1 MVFTRKEKAA
11 SLPSPRAS
19 KVNQAQ
25 GVVSPKAVHG
35 WRVKFKPK
43 VLLIIA
49 AASCLAVSS
58 CNSAAQS
65 QRPAQPPPP
74 LVVVKQVDAT
84 DVPVMSEYPAQTY
97 ARNTVEVRGRVD
109 GYIDKWLFHPGQEVH
124 AGDVL
129 YVLDVRPYEAAVAQ
143 AKGNVS
149 QSEADLEF
157 ARKQVA
163 LLQAEANLAAAQANL
178 VKAQQDYERLTPL
191 VKDEAAAQ
199 QELDGAVAAL
209 RAGEAAVRANQA
221 NVDQTRLSTST
232 QISSTAG
239 KVEAQRAALRTAELN
254 LEYAT
259 IHAPISGL
267 IGDTLVPVGGLV
279 TANAQQPLT
288 TIVPLDPIWVRFKV
302 TEAQYLS
309 FKKNPTLL
317 QSALAL
323 MLADASEFPQKGRIE
338 NTLNQVDPKTGTLE
352 LQASFPNP
360 QHTLL
365 PGQFGKVRVE
375 TELRHNVVL
384 VPQRAI
390 QQLQSVQTVLTVGPG
405 NTVELRPISTAER
418 VGEDWIVQQG
428 LKAGDRVIVEGQLKV
443 RPGMRVTPTPYR
455 SPPGARNSAGG

>member
-1 MVFTRKEKAA
+1 MRFH
-11 SLPSPRAS
+11 PSRP
-19 KVNQAQ
+19 
-25 GVVSPKAVHG
+25 
-35 WRVKFKPK
+35 
-43 VLLIIA
+43 VLL
-49 AASCLAVSS
+49 LAIVA
-58 CNSAAQS
+58 CAVTCGCTSAAQN

-74 LVVVKQVDAT
+74 IVVVTEVHT
-84 DVPVMSEYPAQTY
+84 GDVPVISDYPAQTY

-129 YVLDVRPYEAAVAQ
+129 YVLDLRPYEAAVEQ
-143 AKGNVS
+143 AKGNLA

-178 VKAQQDYERLTPL
+178 LKAQQDYDRLTPL

-199 QELDGAVAAL
+199 QELDSAVAAL
-209 RAGEAAVRANQA
+209 HAGEANVRANQA
-221 NVDQTRLSTST
+221 NVDQTRLSTQT

-239 KVEAQRAALRTAELN
+239 KMDAQRAALRTATLN

-259 IHAPISGL
+259 IRAPISGL

-279 TANAQQPLT
+279 TANASQPLT

-302 TEAQYLS
+302 TESQYLS

-323 MLADASEFPQKGRIE
+323 ILADNTEFAQKGRIQ

-375 TELRHNVVL
+375 TELRRNVIL

-390 QQLQSVQTVLTVGPG
+390 QQLQSEQTVLTVGAG
-405 NTVELRPISTAER
+405 NVVELHPIVTAER

-428 LKAGDRVIVEGQLKV
+428 LKPGDRVIVEGQLKV
-443 RPGMRVTPTPYR
+443 RPGARVTPTPYR
-455 SPPGARNSAGG
+455 TSNPTAGGEGR

>member
-1 MVFTRKEKAA
+1 MVGERIYPKILLLVAA
-11 SLPSPRAS
+11 GSL
-19 KVNQAQ
+19 
-25 GVVSPKAVHG
+25 
-35 WRVKFKPK
+35 
-43 VLLIIA
+43 
-49 AASCLAVSS
+49 LALCG
-58 CNSAAQS
+58 CNSAAQT
-65 QRPAQPPPP
+65 QRAQPAPPM
-74 LVVVKQVDAT
+74 VVVRQVDAS
-84 DVPVMSEYPAQTY
+84 DVPVMSDYPAQTY

-109 GYIDKWLFHPGQEVH
+109 GYIDKWLFHPGQEVRS
-124 AGDVL
+124 GDLL
-129 YVLDVRPYEAAVAQ
+129 YVLDLRPYQAAVEQ
-143 AKGNVS
+143 AKGNVA

-178 VKAQQDYERLTPL
+178 VKAQQDYDRLTPL
-191 VKDEAAAQ
+191 VKEDAAAQ
-199 QELDGAVAAL
+199 QELDTAVAAL
-209 RAGEAAVRANQA
+209 RAGEATVRANQA
-221 NVDQTRLSTST
+221 NVDQTRLSTQT
-232 QISSTAG
+232 QISSMGG
-239 KVEAQRAALRTAELN
+239 KVDAQRAALRTAELN

-259 IHAPISGL
+259 IRAPISGL

-279 TANAQQPLT
+279 TANAPQPLT

-317 QSALAL
+317 KSALAL
-323 MLADASEFPQKGRIE
+323 ILADASEFPQKGRIE

-375 TELRHNVVL
+375 TELRRNVIL

-390 QQLQSVQTVLTVGPG
+390 QQLQSVQTVYTVNSA
-405 NTVELRPISTAER
+405 NTVELRPITTAER

-428 LKAGDRVIVEGQLKV
+428 LKPGDRVIVEGQLKV
-443 RPGMRVTPTPYR
+443 RPGMRVTPAPYR
-455 SPPGARNSAGG
+455 PSTGS

>member
-1 MVFTRKEKAA
+1 MVYDRF
-11 SLPSPRAS
+11 LHS
-19 KVNQAQ
+19 KFVLFLVIGAC
-25 GVVSPKAVHG
+25 AVTSG
-35 WRVKFKPK
+35 
-43 VLLIIA
+43 
-49 AASCLAVSS
+49 
-58 CNSAAQS
+58 CNSAAQN
-65 QRPAQPPPP
+65 QTAAAPPPP
-74 LVVVKQVDAT
+74 LVVVTQVVAT
-84 DVPVMSEYPAQTY
+84 DVPVMSDYPAQTY

-129 YVLDVRPYEAAVAQ
+129 YVLDLRPYEAAVEQ
-143 AKGNVS
+143 AKGNLA

-178 VKAQQDYERLTPL
+178 LKAQQDNDRLAPL
-191 VKDEAAAQ
+191 VKEDAAAQ
-199 QELDGAVAAL
+199 QELDTAVAAL
-209 RAGEAAVRANQA
+209 HAGEATVRASQA
-221 NVDQTRLSTST
+221 NVDQTRLSTQT
-232 QISSTAG
+232 QISSTGG
-239 KVEAQRAALRTAELN
+239 KMDAQRGALRTAALN

-259 IHAPISGL
+259 IRAPIGGL

-279 TANAQQPLT
+279 TANAAQPLT

-302 TEAQYLS
+302 TESQYLS

-323 MLADASEFPQKGRIE
+323 ILADNSEFPQKGRIQ
-338 NTLNQVDPKTGTLE
+338 NTLNQVDAKTGTLE

-375 TELRHNVVL
+375 TQLRRNVIL

-390 QQLQSVQTVLTVGPG
+390 QQLQSEQTVMTVGSG
-405 NTVELRPISTAER
+405 NVVELRAITTAER
-418 VGEDWIVQQG
+418 VGENWIVEQG
-428 LKAGDRVIVEGQLKV
+428 LKPGDRVIVEGQLKV
-443 RPGMRVTPTPYR
+443 RPGARVTPKPYQ
-455 SPPGARNSAGG
+455 SASGKQGS

>member
-1 MVFTRKEKAA
+1 MVFDRIQQSSFVLFLLAGVVAVTCGCNSSAQ
-11 SLPSPRAS
+11 
-19 KVNQAQ
+19 NQASGQ
-25 GVVSPKAVHG
+25 A
-35 WRVKFKPK
+35 
-43 VLLIIA
+43 
-49 AASCLAVSS
+49 
-58 CNSAAQS
+58 
-65 QRPAQPPPP
+65 PAPM
-74 LVVVKQVDAT
+74 VVVTQVESG
-84 DVPVMSEYPAQTY
+84 DVPVLSEYPAQTY

-124 AGDVL
+124 TGDVL
-129 YVLDVRPYEAAVAQ
+129 YVLDGRPYEAAVEQ
-143 AKGNVS
+143 AKGNVT

-178 VKAQQDYERLTPL
+178 LKAQQDYERLEPL
-191 VKDEAAAQ
+191 VKDDAAAQ

-209 RAGEAAVRANQA
+209 HAGEANVRASQA
-221 NVDQTRLSTST
+221 NVDQTRLSTQT

-239 KVEAQRAALRTAELN
+239 KMDAQRGALHTATLN

-259 IHAPISGL
+259 IRAPISGL

-279 TANAQQPLT
+279 NATAAQPLT

-302 TEAQYLS
+302 TESQYLS

-317 QSALAL
+317 NSALAL
-323 MLADASEFPQKGRIE
+323 ILADGAEFPEKGRIA

-375 TELRHNVVL
+375 TELRRNAIL

-390 QQLQSVQTVLTVGPG
+390 QQLQSETTVLTVGPG
-405 NTVELRPISTAER
+405 NIVELHAIKTAER
-418 VGEDWIVQQG
+418 VGENWIVQQG
-428 LKAGDRVIVEGQLKV
+428 LKPGDRVIVEGQLKV
-443 RPGMRVTPTPYR
+443 RPGARVSPTPYH
-455 SPPGARNSAGG
+455 SAAGEGR

>member
-1 MVFTRKEKAA
+1 MVFDRIHQSSFALFLLA
-11 SLPSPRAS
+11 GA
-19 KVNQAQ
+19 
-25 GVVSPKAVHG
+25 VVITSG
-35 WRVKFKPK
+35 
-43 VLLIIA
+43 
-49 AASCLAVSS
+49 
-58 CNSAAQS
+58 CNSAAQN
-65 QRPAQPPPP
+65 QAPAQAPPPM
-74 LVVVKQVDAT
+74 VVVTQVESG
-84 DVPVMSEYPAQTY
+84 DVPVLSDYPAQTY

-129 YVLDVRPYEAAVAQ
+129 YVLDMRPYEAAVEQ
-143 AKGNVS
+143 AKGNLA

-178 VKAQQDYERLTPL
+178 LKAQQDYDRLTPL

-209 RAGEAAVRANQA
+209 HAGEANVRASQA
-221 NVDQTRLSTST
+221 NVDQTRLSTQT
-232 QISSTAG
+232 QISSMAG
-239 KVEAQRAALRTAELN
+239 KLDAQHGALHMATLN

-259 IHAPISGL
+259 IRAPISGL

-279 TANAQQPLT
+279 NASAAQPLT

-302 TEAQYLS
+302 TESQYLS

-317 QSALAL
+317 NSALAL
-323 MLADASEFPQKGRIE
+323 ILADGTEFPGKGRIT

-365 PGQFGKVRVE
+365 PG
-375 TELRHNVVL
+375 
-384 VPQRAI
+384 
-390 QQLQSVQTVLTVGPG
+390 
-405 NTVELRPISTAER
+405 
-418 VGEDWIVQQG
+418 
-428 LKAGDRVIVEGQLKV
+428 
-443 RPGMRVTPTPYR
+443 
-455 SPPGARNSAGG
+455 

>member
-1 MVFTRKEKAA
+1 MVRNRI
-11 SLPSPRAS
+11 LYS
-19 KVNQAQ
+19 KL
-25 GVVSPKAVHG
+25 
-35 WRVKFKPK
+35 
-43 VLLIIA
+43 VLLQAIG
-49 AASCLAVSS
+49 SYAVLSG
-58 CNSAAQS
+58 CDSAAQN
-65 QRPAQPPPP
+65 QHAPQPPPTG
-74 LVVVKQVDAT
+74 VVVTQVEAS

-109 GYIDKWLFHPGQEVH
+109 GFIDKWLFRPGQEVH

-129 YVLDVRPYEAAVAQ
+129 YVLDVRPYEAAVGQ
-143 AKGNVS
+143 AKGNLA

-178 VKAQQDYERLTPL
+178 LKAQQDYDRLSPL

-199 QELDGAVAAL
+199 QELDAAVAAL
-209 RAGEAAVRANQA
+209 HAGEANVRASQA
-221 NVDQTRLSTST
+221 NVDQTRLSTQT

-239 KVEAQRAALRTAELN
+239 KADAERAALRTATLN
-254 LEYAT
+254 LDYAT
-259 IHAPISGL
+259 IRAPISGL

-317 QSALAL
+317 KSALTL
-323 MLADASEFPQKGRIE
+323 ILADGSEFPEKGRIE

-352 LQASFPNP
+352 LQASFSSP

-375 TELRHNVVL
+375 TEFRRNVLL

-390 QQLQSVQTVLTVGPG
+390 QQLQNTQTVLTVGAS
-405 NTVELRPISTAER
+405 NTVELRTITTAER
-418 VGEDWIVQQG
+418 VGENWIVQQG
-428 LKAGDRVIVEGQLKV
+428 LKPGDRVIVEGQLKV
-443 RPGMRVTPTPYR
+443 RPGVRVTPTPYR
-455 SPPGARNSAGG
+455 APGTRQGQGG

>member
-1 MVFTRKEKAA
+1 MVFDRIHQSSFVLFLLA
-11 SLPSPRAS
+11 
-19 KVNQAQ
+19 
-25 GVVSPKAVHG
+25 GAV
-35 WRVKFKPK
+35 
-43 VLLIIA
+43 
-49 AASCLAVSS
+49 AVTSG
-58 CNSAAQS
+58 CNSAAQNKAPT
-65 QRPAQPPPP
+65 QAAPM
-74 LVVVKQVDAT
+74 VVVTQVESG
-84 DVPVMSEYPAQTY
+84 DVPVLSEYPAQTY

-124 AGDVL
+124 SGDVL
-129 YVLDVRPYEAAVAQ
+129 YVLDVRPYEAAVEQ
-143 AKGNVS
+143 AKGNVA

-178 VKAQQDYERLTPL
+178 LKAQQDYDRLEPL

-199 QELDGAVAAL
+199 QELDSAVAAL
-209 RAGEAAVRANQA
+209 HAGEANVRASQA
-221 NVDQTRLSTST
+221 NVDQTRLSTQT

-239 KVEAQRAALRTAELN
+239 KMDAQRGALHTATLN

-259 IHAPISGL
+259 IRAPISGL

-279 TANAQQPLT
+279 NANAAQPLT

-302 TEAQYLS
+302 TESQYLS

-317 QSALAL
+317 NSALAL
-323 MLADASEFPQKGRIE
+323 ILADGTEFPEKGRIA
-338 NTLNQVDPKTGTLE
+338 NTPNQVDPKTGTLE

-375 TELRHNVVL
+375 TELRRNVML

-390 QQLQSVQTVLTVGPG
+390 QQLQSEQTVLTVGPG
-405 NTVELRPISTAER
+405 NIVEMHAITTAER
-418 VGEDWIVQQG
+418 VGENWIVQQG
-428 LKAGDRVIVEGQLKV
+428 LKPGDRVIVEGQLKV
-443 RPGMRVTPTPYR
+443 RPGVRVSPMPYH
-455 SPPGARNSAGG
+455 SGAGEGR